1 MKYKMIKEIKANIKM
16 FKFIYIADLFFLAF
30 WIFFLGSNM
39 MNLVYSGF
47 QIPFFIIHAIIGFII
62 RAKSPYNSDKK
73 IYQSM
78 MILYNRD
85 KICYEGVKDTNN
97 KKNQMIKGTKDM
109 YSNISHKY
117 LG

>member
-30 WIFFLGSNM
+30 WLFLGSNM
-39 MNLVYSGF
+39 MNFVYSGF
-47 QIPFFIIHAIIGFII
+47 RIPFYIGHAIIGFIV
-62 RAKSPYNSDKK
+62 RAKSPYNCDKR

-85 KICYEGVKDTNN
+85 RICYEGVKDTNT
-97 KKNQMIKGTKDM
+97 KDNQIIKGTKDM
-109 YSNISHKY
+109 YSNISHMY